1 MAAAFRQRP
10 FELGVESGTMEEP
23 VDPDVLF
30 FHFVEQVSR
39 DHPEATPVGSTASV
53 ANEVLRFRANPT
65 FAFPPGEIAAVK
77 PHAALPGVLDVTVNL
92 IGLYGPS
99 SPLPTVFTERVLDQD
114 TGGAVADFLDL
125 FNHRLTGLLF
135 QIWKHYR
142 HDLRYETGASD
153 PLSLAAGTL
162 MGLLPLPGGALEG
175 ARSALLPYTGLLA
188 MASRSA
194 DTVSRVLGHYLGL
207 DCRVEEFVLR
217 RIAIPSDLCCRL
229 GGPRELGVD
238 SVIGESVQDI
248 AGHCRIWAGPM
259 PFARYLE
266 FLPDGRSYAGL
277 QDAIEFVVNGPLS
290 RDLGLIIH
298 AGEASGWGLGTGK
311 LGWTTWLV
319 PSRTDH
325 VSALIN

>member
-1 MAAAFRQRP
+1 MDEAP
-10 FELGVESGTMEEP
+10 
-23 VDPDVLF
+23 DPDVLF
-30 FHFVEQVSR
+30 FQFVEQTSR
-39 DHPEATPVGSTASV
+39 EHPEATPVGSTASV
-53 ANEVLRFRANPT
+53 ENEVLRFRANRT
-65 FAFPPGEIAAVK
+65 FAFPPGEIASVK

-114 TGGAVADFLDL
+114 TGGAVADFLDV

-153 PLSLAAGTL
+153 SISLAAGSL
-162 MGLLPLPGGALEG
+162 MGLLPSAGGVLEG
-175 ARSALLPYTGLLA
+175 ARSTLLPYTGLLA

-194 DTVSRVLGHYLGL
+194 DTVSRVLGHHIGL
-207 DCRVEEFVLR
+207 DCHVEEFVLR
-217 RIAIPSDLCCRL
+217 RIFIPSDLRCRL

-238 SVIGESVQDI
+238 SVIGESVEDI
-248 AGHCRIWAGPM
+248 GGHCRIWAGPM
-259 PFARYLE
+259 PYERYLE
-266 FLPDGRSYAGL
+266 FLPDGSGYARL

-290 RDLGLIIH
+290 RDLGLIIR
-298 AGEASGWGLGTGK
+298 AGEAPGWQLGTGK
-311 LGWTTWLV
+311 LGWTSWLV
-319 PSRTDH
+319 PSQTDP